1 MDARRDSAVNEIMMS
16 RSQTRKEASR
26 RTPLLSS
33 RHLRMGSWN
42 VRTLN
47 ETGKLA
53 LLREEAA
60 KYYLDVVG
68 ISEVR
73 WILSGKTSTCDFLYS
88 GHKD

>member
-1 MDARRDSAVNEIMMS
+1 
-16 RSQTRKEASR
+16 
-26 RTPLLSS
+26 
-33 RHLRMGSWN
+33 MGSWN

-60 KYYLDVVG
+60 KYNLDVMG

-73 WILSGKTSTCDFLYS
+73 WILSGKTSTGDFFVFRP
-88 GHKD
+88 